1 MAVDFTVRFRGTG
14 YKEIEPLQSRLV
26 SGSMLG
32 SKLVKFVSIDV
43 NDGKLLKYGS
53 LSLHILSCDHLS
65 SKFN

>member
-43 NDGKLLKYGS
+43 NDGKLLKYGN
-53 LSLHILSCDHLS
+53 LT
-65 SKFN
+65 

>member
-26 SGSMLG
+26 PGGMLG

-43 NDGKLLKYGS
+43 NDGKLLN
-53 LSLHILSCDHLS
+53 IVI
-65 SKFN
+65 